1 MSEKK
6 ILFISD
12 LHLSNERPE
21 KLALFKALLEG
32 PARTAA
38 ALYILG
44 DLFEAW
50 AGDDDITPPH
60 PEIIAMLSSYT
71 DTGAKFYLMRGNRD
85 YLLGENFARE
95 TGAEL
100 LNDTILIELNG
111 KTTLLMHGDTLCS
124 RDVMYQIY
132 RRIVNNTFTI
142 KLFMAFPYSLRVKIW
157 HGIRNLTRN
166 AKKNKSPNI
175 VDVYQPTVEKIM
187 MQHNVTELIHGH
199 THKQAIHEFKLNN
212 KSARRLVLGD
222 WYDKDCVLVADGN
235 GLKMM
240 GVQDLINTS
249 S

>member
-21 KLALFKALLEG
+21 KLTLFKALLEG
-32 PARTAA
+32 PARSAD

-50 AGDDDITPPH
+50 AGDDDLTSPH

-85 YLLGENFARE
+85 FLLGEKFARD

-100 LNDTILIELNG
+100 LNDTTLIELNG

-132 RRIVNNTFTI
+132 RRIVNNPFSI
-142 KLFMAFPYSLRVKIW
+142 KLFMTLPYSFRVKIW
-157 HGIRNLTRN
+157 HGVRNLIRN
-166 AKKNKSPNI
+166 AKKNKSPYI

-187 MQHNVTELIHGH
+187 VQYNVTDLIHGQ
-199 THKQAIHEFKLNN
+199 THKQAIHEFKLNH
-212 KSARRLVLGD
+212 KPARRLVLGD
-222 WYDKDCVLVADGN
+222 WYDKDCVLVADAN

-240 GVQDLINTS
+240 GVQELLNVS
-249 S
+249 

>member
-21 KLALFKALLEG
+21 KLTLFNALLEG
-32 PARTAA
+32 PARTAD

-50 AGDDDITPPH
+50 AGDDDFTPPH

-85 YLLGENFARE
+85 FLLGENFAQQ

-100 LNDTILIELNG
+100 LNDTMLIELNG

-132 RRIVNNTFTI
+132 RRIVNNTFSI
-142 KLFMAFPYSLRVKIW
+142 KLFLALPYPLRVKIW

-166 AKKNKSPNI
+166 AIKNKSPDI

-187 MQHNVTELIHGH
+187 TQYNVTELIHGH

-212 KSARRLVLGD
+212 KAARRLVLGD
-222 WYDKDCVLVADGN
+222 WYDKDCVLVADAN

-240 GVQDLINTS
+240 GVQELLNAS